1 MNLIAALPR
10 IDLTDRDFSE
20 CVMPYAYLY
29 KRDLTGSKNLR
40 DFVFIITDY
49 FFIANIAA
57 NIVKFIKFM
66 LKVVLKIIYLK
77 YLEKNSLI

>member
-57 NIVKFIKFM
+57 NIVKFY
-66 LKVVLKIIYLK
+66 KIYAQ
-77 YLEKNSLI
+77 EWS